1 MFALGNN
8 FDWLS
13 PFFWSS
19 KRSKNVSMWLR
30 SHKTEKRSPS
40 CWEMLKI
47 TMSPRPWESKGAKLS
62 VLSGRDDVTL
72 FLVNLSDTNQ
82 FMSSSMWKRTDSFF
96 FCYYFSA
103 ALQWSMINR
112 LKRCSS
118 TLHVSLRNH
127 MPCGSWCVFGESL
140 LVGGNWLWLKFRS

>member
-1 MFALGNN
+1 
-8 FDWLS
+8 
-13 PFFWSS
+13 
-19 KRSKNVSMWLR
+19 MWLR

-62 VLSGRDDVTL
+62 VLSWRDDVTL

-96 FCYYFSA
+96 FVITFQ
-103 ALQWSMINR
+103 LP
-112 LKRCSS
+112 CS
-118 TLHVSLRNH
+118 
-127 MPCGSWCVFGESL
+127 EA
-140 LVGGNWLWLKFRS
+140 